1 MSSIITLANLAGG
14 TSKTTTAHNL
24 SVAFTEYGKKVLL
37 IDLDAK
43 GDLTF
48 ILGKESARVT
58 IADLL
63 TDKASIDSGVISTP
77 ERFDLIPGSSNINNV
92 SQQETFANLLS
103 KCSPKYDLIVLDTP
117 STPSTALFMA
127 LEVSNSILY
136 PIQLTVSSFRGAHR
150 IRSLIKPGIKHLAFL
165 KTDSS
170 RNENLER
177 EIMHDFELLDC
188 EIPMSKELL
197 DNESSSSSVLSS
209 FKNSAISSSYR
220 ELGYS
225 ILEKLSLI

>member
-63 TDKASIDSGVISTP
+63 TNKASID
-77 ERFDLIPGSSNINNV
+77 
-92 SQQETFANLLS
+92 
-103 KCSPKYDLIVLDTP
+103 
-117 STPSTALFMA
+117 
-127 LEVSNSILY
+127 
-136 PIQLTVSSFRGAHR
+136 
-150 IRSLIKPGIKHLAFL
+150 
-165 KTDSS
+165 
-170 RNENLER
+170 
-177 EIMHDFELLDC
+177 
-188 EIPMSKELL
+188 
-197 DNESSSSSVLSS
+197 
-209 FKNSAISSSYR
+209 
-220 ELGYS
+220 
-225 ILEKLSLI
+225 